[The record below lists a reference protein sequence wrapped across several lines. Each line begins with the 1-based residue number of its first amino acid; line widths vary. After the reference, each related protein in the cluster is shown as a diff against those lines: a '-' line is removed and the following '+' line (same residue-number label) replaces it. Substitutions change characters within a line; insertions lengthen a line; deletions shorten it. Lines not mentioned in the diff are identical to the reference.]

1 MNPMLPD
8 TSSPLL
14 SLVALRRWWQRA
26 LGMLMV
32 VVLSLTLSACDSFQK
47 PPRAVVL
54 QALSLQIQLTQTA
67 IAQSLDLEPIG
78 SPDVSRVRIKQRQAL
93 NLGDQKGLRLT
104 GRFDWQLPGD
114 QVSVDSPFE
123 LFLEE
128 GELGQSWRLAQPI
141 GSADGVAQDWTTYP
155 LAIDV
160 S

>member
-8 TSSPLL
+8 LSSPFL
-14 SLVALRRWWQRA
+14 SPNPLRRLWQRTLA
-26 LGMLMV
+26 SLMV
-32 VVLSLTLSACDSFQK
+32 VVLSLALSACDSFQK

-54 QALSLQIQLTQTA
+54 QALTLQIQLTQNA

-78 SPDVSRVRIKQRQAL
+78 TPDVRRVRIKQRQSL
-93 NLGDQKGLRLT
+93 NLGQQKGLRLT

-114 QVSVDSPFE
+114 QVRVDSPFD

-128 GELGQSWRLAQPI
+128 GEMGQSWRLAQPI
-141 GSADGVAQDWTTYP
+141 GSADGVDQDWTTYP

-160 S
+160 R